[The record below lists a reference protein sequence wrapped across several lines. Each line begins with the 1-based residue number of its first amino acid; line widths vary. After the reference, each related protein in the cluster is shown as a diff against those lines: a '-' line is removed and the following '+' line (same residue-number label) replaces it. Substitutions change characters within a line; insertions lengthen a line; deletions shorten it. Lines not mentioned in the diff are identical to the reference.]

1 MSQTGVPR
9 VTEEAVWIDL
19 LNPTQEEEGIIER
32 GLKCDVPTREELQ
45 EIEASSRLYQE
56 DGAFFM
62 TATLV
67 FKGGGSEAQVTPATF
82 ILVGNRLLT
91 VRYAEPGAFALF
103 LTRCSGQEMD
113 LNKGCMVLIGLLEA
127 VVDRLVG
134 FIEHIQAQVEQL
146 SHSVFKNTGTVAK
159 RQRRYDVVLQ
169 NIGHEGEVVSKVRE
183 SCHSLG
189 RLLTYLAYA
198 VNERKE
204 GKGVTSRVRA
214 AVRDV
219 NSLTDHATF
228 LSGKIVFLLDATL
241 GMIQIQQNDIIKIF
255 SVAAVVF
262 LPPTLIASIYGMNF
276 QDMPELNWVLGYPV
290 ALGMMILFAIL
301 PYLYF
306 KHKGWLERLG
316 LHCGP
321 VIATFWLERMLVVII
336 TMKCSCAGSA
346 HESRHPNPW
355 IGGTMTRLIVS
366 GILSAFCAA
375 AVFAPASAG
384 ATPSGL
390 TIPAAKDAI
399 VHEAGWRRRSRTTV
413 VDAPTTS
420 VRTNDSTTDV
430 QAPFTDVRTSRRGT
444 WVRAPFVNLFV
455 PK

>member
-1 MSQTGVPR
+1 MASFTIYDVLEGTLLSQTGVPR

-103 LTRCSGQEMD
+103 LTRCSRQEMD

-204 GKGVTSRVRA
+204 GKVVTSRVRA

-228 LSGKIVFLLDATL
+228 LCGTIVFLLDATRCDAGYDPDSAERHHQDFL
-241 GMIQIQQNDIIKIF
+241 G
-255 SVAAVVF
+255 
-262 LPPTLIASIYGMNF
+262 
-276 QDMPELNWVLGYPV
+276 
-290 ALGMMILFAIL
+290 
-301 PYLYF
+301 
-306 KHKGWLERLG
+306 
-316 LHCGP
+316 
-321 VIATFWLERMLVVII
+321 
-336 TMKCSCAGSA
+336 GS
-346 HESRHPNPW
+346 R
-355 IGGTMTRLIVS
+355 G
-366 GILSAFCAA
+366 LSAADIDCIDLRDEFPGYAGTQLGPRLPC
-375 AVFAPASAG
+375 SARHDDPICDT
-384 ATPSGL
+384 ALSL
-390 TIPAAKDAI
+390 F
-399 VHEAGWRRRSRTTV
+399 
-413 VDAPTTS
+413 
-420 VRTNDSTTDV
+420 
-430 QAPFTDVRTSRRGT
+430 QA
-444 WVRAPFVNLFV
+444 
-455 PK
+455 

>member
-1 MSQTGVPR
+1 MITVYEMREDVLVAQTGLPR
-9 VTEEAVWIDL
+9 VTEEAVWVDL
-19 LNPTQEEEGIIER
+19 LNPTQEEEDIIER
-32 GLKCDVPTREELQ
+32 ALKIDVPTREELQ
-45 EIEASSRLYQE
+45 EIEASSRLYHE

-103 LTRCSGQEMD
+103 VSRCNRQELD
-113 LNKGCMVLIGLLEA
+113 LNKGSMVLIGLLEA
-127 VVDRLVG
+127 VVDRLAD
-134 FIEHIQAQVEQL
+134 FIEHIQGQVEHL
-146 SHSVFKNTGTVAK
+146 SRSVFKKRGSAAK
-159 RQRRYDVVLQ
+159 RQHRYDLVLQ
-169 NIGHEGEVVSKVRE
+169 SIGHEGEVVSKVRE

-204 GKGVTSRVRA
+204 GKIVTSRVRA
-214 AVRDV
+214 AVRDI

-276 QDMPELNWVLGYPV
+276 HDMPELDWVFGYPL
-290 ALGMMILFAIL
+290 AIGMMILFAIL

-306 KHKGWLERLG
+306 KHRGWL
-316 LHCGP
+316 
-321 VIATFWLERMLVVII
+321 
-336 TMKCSCAGSA
+336 
-346 HESRHPNPW
+346 
-355 IGGTMTRLIVS
+355 
-366 GILSAFCAA
+366 
-375 AVFAPASAG
+375 
-384 ATPSGL
+384 
-390 TIPAAKDAI
+390 
-399 VHEAGWRRRSRTTV
+399 
-413 VDAPTTS
+413 
-420 VRTNDSTTDV
+420 
-430 QAPFTDVRTSRRGT
+430 
-444 WVRAPFVNLFV
+444 
-455 PK
+455 

>member
-103 LTRCSGQEMD
+103 LTRCSRQEMD

-204 GKGVTSRVRA
+204 GKVVTSRVRA

-306 KHKGWLERLG
+306 KHKGWL
-316 LHCGP
+316 
-321 VIATFWLERMLVVII
+321 
-336 TMKCSCAGSA
+336 
-346 HESRHPNPW
+346 
-355 IGGTMTRLIVS
+355 
-366 GILSAFCAA
+366 
-375 AVFAPASAG
+375 
-384 ATPSGL
+384 
-390 TIPAAKDAI
+390 
-399 VHEAGWRRRSRTTV
+399 
-413 VDAPTTS
+413 
-420 VRTNDSTTDV
+420 
-430 QAPFTDVRTSRRGT
+430 
-444 WVRAPFVNLFV
+444 
-455 PK
+455 